1 MQELGVRQRIVD
13 FSLRHRDPLKITEQ
27 EKKVIQKII
36 LAELLWSKNEDKL
49 DHNRNW
55 KQKNIDGAEKTKD
68 E

>member
-1 MQELGVRQRIVD
+1 MVAKCTI
-13 FSLRHRDPLKITEQ
+13 KQ

-55 KQKNIDGAEKTKD
+55 KQKNIEGAEKTKD